1 MLTLEYKF
9 SVTDSP
15 CSKFSQYMH
24 KLSRVFHCSVGYSP
38 SSIDPSCLPSRVFKS
53 SPVWKEKQML
63 YVALYS
69 HYSPWQPGM
78 CKSWTSGSPRS
89 SKMWENR
96 DGSYMHKFFAAAQ
109 KTMGLGSYVYNF
121 MYMHIKPML
130 IRLKSTFEIAAY
142 SLTLWCN
149 LSEVVAQSVSVVF
162 NYLYFWQKKWLSY
175 TFEAFYMSVTA
186 LEGQTILNE
195 HCRPDRNRPPTW
207 G

>member
-38 SSIDPSCLPSRVFKS
+38 SSIDPSCLPSSVFKS

-89 SKMWENR
+89 PKMRENR
-96 DGSYMHKFFAAAQ
+96 V
-109 KTMGLGSYVYNF
+109 GSYVYNF

-130 IRLKSTFEIAAY
+130 IRLKNNFEIAAY
-142 SLTLWCN
+142 SLTVWCN

-162 NYLYFWQKKWLSY
+162 NYLYFWQKSDSATPLRLFTCLWRPWKVKSDWILS
-175 TFEAFYMSVTA
+175 A
-186 LEGQTILNE
+186 
-195 HCRPDRNRPPTW
+195 W
-207 G
+207 